1 MVKYIL
7 IFVISILLASVSQ
20 ILLKK
25 SANITRTS
33 KIKEYLNIYVITAYL
48 ILFISTILT
57 LIAYK
62 QVKLSTGVV
71 IETISY
77 ILVPILSFF
86 ILKEKIKKN
95 QIIGISLIIIG
106 IMVFSFC

>member
-1 MVKYIL
+1 M
-7 IFVISILLASVSQ
+7 
-20 ILLKK
+20 
-25 SANITRTS
+25 NITTGR
-33 KIKEYLNIYVITAYL
+33 KAYL

>member
-1 MVKYIL
+1 MVKYVL
-7 IFVISILLASVSQ
+7 FFVVSILLASVSQ

-25 SANITRTS
+25 SANIIRTS

-86 ILKEKIKKN
+86 ILKEKIQKN
-95 QIIGISLIIIG
+95 QIIGILLIITG